1 MKNGH
6 LKKYAFRLAAVA
18 AFALVMG
25 AGIQSAMAYF
35 TTYVTAEGGYEITLG
50 SQTTVEEEVEDMTKH
65 IVVSNTGE
73 NECYVR
79 VKVFSGSRIEI
90 VFSGDERWVYEEEDG
105 YYYYEEIV
113 PVGGSTE
120 KLLASIEIPEDY
132 TDEFNVIVVQECTA
146 VLYTEEGTPYADWEN
161 VADTQ
166 THIGTAQ
173 GEESDG
179 E

>member
-1 MKNGH
+1 MNRKH

-18 AFALVMG
+18 AIVLI
-25 AGIQSAMAYF
+25 AGIGVQSAMAYF

-65 IVVSNTGE
+65 ITISNTGKSA
-73 NECYVR
+73 CYVR
-79 VKVFSGSRIEI
+79 VKVFSGSQITI
-90 VFSGDERWVYEEEDG
+90 SFSGDERWVYNEDDG

-113 PVGGSTE
+113 PVGGST
-120 KLLASIEIPEDY
+120 KQLLAEITVPEDY
-132 TDEFNVIVVQECTA
+132 MDEFNVIVVQECTA
-146 VLYTEEGTPYADWEN
+146 VLYTEDGTAYADWEN
-161 VADTQ
+161 VTDTR

-173 GEESDG
+173 GEERDS